1 MSECLYEAMSVM
13 EKQSRLFHSLHNF
26 LKRDYSED
34 VRVLNQILSKSET
47 ADLRPEAP
55 PIPFTGNPW
64 SKVKNECTLL
74 VGINP
79 KWHEPGSKTGQYEC
93 EISKSIELIDRF
105 RDGDNNAFN
114 EYINQRNNYFQ
125 EGFEY
130 GGHFTYIANRFI
142 ENWYNTDKN
151 SLWEKYLMN
160 LDVLPWFSDK
170 TKGISNEKLVSEYTM
185 NNALIEYMDVIEN
198 LVDLI
203 RPARI
208 QLNGVPPRLV
218 FEQVFGIKSRPLL
231 LIDESIGMYVGY
243 LKIKNKEYPVL
254 AHNFGKTQ
262 SGPNSKVQWEN
273 MANKYNQWLNNKI

>member
-1 MSECLYEAMSVM
+1 MAHHCWDWGD
-13 EKQSRLFHSLHNF
+13 NF
-26 LKRDYSED
+26 LKKDYSED

-151 SLWEKYLMN
+151 SLYLTDKENEIFKFLINN
-160 LDVLPWFSDK
+160 LNSAFNKKQLLSHIWRY
-170 TKGISNEKLVSEYTM
+170 NEDIDTHTLETHIYT
-185 NNALIEYMDVIEN
+185 L
-198 LVDLI
+198 
-203 RPARI
+203 R
-208 QLNGVPPRLV
+208 
-218 FEQVFGIKSRPLL
+218 K
-231 LIDESIGMYVGY
+231 
-243 LKIKNKEYPVL
+243 KIKQKLNLSNLIIHEEDGYRI
-254 AHNFGKTQ
+254 
-262 SGPNSKVQWEN
+262 
-273 MANKYNQWLNNKI
+273 NQ